1 MGQFALPK
9 WQIYFASGFGIFLF
23 TMNFVIIFMEAEF
36 EDWKPWVT
44 IGLVSII
51 YIGFIISSIMEPLSN
66 LKKMTKAELE
76 DHEYERIIVD
86 DFSES
91 FDSITKHNSA

>member
-1 MGQFALPK
+1 
-9 WQIYFASGFGIFLF
+9 
-23 TMNFVIIFMEAEF
+23 
-36 EDWKPWVT
+36 
-44 IGLVSII
+44 
-51 YIGFIISSIMEPLSN
+51 MEPLSN

-91 FDSITKHNSA
+91 FDSITKHNSAWKNDDVETNGPSRRRKEEIELQSKDDKWSITVKLSNLIIKLKKKIII

>member
-1 MGQFALPK
+1 
-9 WQIYFASGFGIFLF
+9 
-23 TMNFVIIFMEAEF
+23 MEAEF

-91 FDSITKHNSA
+91 FDSITKHNSAWKNDDVETNGPSRRRKEEIELQSKDD